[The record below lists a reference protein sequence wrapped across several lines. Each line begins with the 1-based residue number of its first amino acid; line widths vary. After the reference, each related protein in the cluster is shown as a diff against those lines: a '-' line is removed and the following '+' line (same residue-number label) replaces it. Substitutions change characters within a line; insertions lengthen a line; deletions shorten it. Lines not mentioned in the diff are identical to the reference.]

1 MKKAIL
7 GLAAM
12 FASLQFVNLCVAD
25 VVGDVPATPNAAVTA
40 VATPPGLRFNVGGES
55 IALPVPEA
63 KFAELG
69 SASRA
74 KMAKGTP
81 AQFKLVAAYLPENEL
96 DGYAKDTL
104 PPLEHFY
111 QIQVMGAVESTPAT
125 ENDIAII
132 AKMVGSQLGGRSYE
146 TTAEEL
152 KTVTPTRLAGGQ
164 PFTVGKIVDR
174 PDAWGFCN
182 VFSFKVGDKPYY
194 YAYGTVYFVVKNR
207 LLVATNQ
214 KAYNGSQT
222 VREVRDELDAWTRT
236 ITAAQNVPE
245 PKILWAQQESDIPAD
260 PAATY
265 GVLGNGVKYVVMQN
279 AEPPKRVSLRLHVR
293 AGSLM
298 ETDDELGYAHYL
310 EHMAFN
316 GNRHHPGNEIVE
328 YFQRIGMGF
337 GNDTAANTT
346 FDRTLYQFE
355 LPNADDATLDE
366 AMQAL
371 RDYADGDTLNA
382 KDVENERGV
391 ILAEKK
397 TRDSVP
403 YRRMI
408 DSFRFTM
415 PDSIVPNRIPI
426 GEESTISITTREK
439 LLSFYKKWYT
449 PDRLTVIVTGDIDA
463 AKAADLVKK
472 HFGDM
477 PASANPA
484 KDPDLGAVKPRGTVA
499 RVLRDAEAPN
509 VLIQIT
515 NIQKLPHTPDTVEER
530 QRGIAL
536 EIANRIIIRRLQIMV
551 KQPGAPFS
559 DGVCWSLDSLNFAR
573 ESNFL
578 LVCQSTQWKDALAV
592 AEQQLR
598 KALRYGFTKAELAE
612 AVANTRNN
620 YEQAAKQAA
629 TRKSGDLAERMAW
642 NLSNNLVFSSPEED
656 LKIAAKVFDTITPE
670 GTLAA
675 LQDAWKDD
683 TRLIY
688 VAGNVPEDASDA
700 LALATYNESAKK
712 AVEAP
717 VNTELAKF
725 AYGDLGKSG
734 EVVWKNE
741 VKDLGITQLKFA
753 NNVYVNIKSSDVE
766 KDAVY
771 IRVQFGT
778 GSLEMPKDKA
788 GLQYLA
794 NDTLSNGGLK
804 AHTADEIKRLFA
816 GRTVGSYFQ
825 VFPDYFMF
833 GGKTNP
839 RDAEAQ
845 LNLFAAYII
854 APGFRPDGL
863 AQFRSQ
869 AEQGYAFMEHTPN
882 GVFMKDVPMLLSSG
896 DYRFGYPE
904 KAKLLALNMDDVRAW
919 LEPVLSHSRIDI
931 SIYGD
936 ISVDEAIPMLAKTFG
951 ALPPRDA
958 EKHDLTES
966 RKVTMQKAQVKT
978 FEYSTEVPKGVS
990 IVALPTD
997 DLWDIART
1005 NRLNVLSAIIMDRMR
1020 VELREKLGDTYSPA
1034 AINTPN
1040 EAYAHYGY
1048 LLCISEVN
1056 PDKVTATAE
1065 AVRKVLTDVA
1075 AKGVTQ
1081 DELDRARKPLV
1092 EQLTQMQRGS
1102 DYWTGYIMGN
1112 CQEHPEKLDWARRG
1126 IDNLRAVTVDEINN
1140 TAAQYLHEDK
1150 VIDIRITPVSATT
1163 EAGK

>member
-25 VVGDVPATPNAAVTA
+25 AVGDVPATTNAVVAA

-69 SASRA
+69 SSSRA

-81 AQFKLVAAYLPENEL
+81 PQFKLVAAYLPENEL

-104 PPLEHFY
+104 PPLEHFF
-111 QIQVMGAVESTPAT
+111 QIQVVKAAEAAPAT

-132 AKMVGSQLGGRSYE
+132 AKMVGQQLGGRSYE

-164 PFTVGKIVDR
+164 PFLVGKIVDR
-174 PDAWGFCN
+174 PDAWGFCT

-194 YAYGTVYFVVKNR
+194 YAYGTVYFLVGNR
-207 LLVATNQ
+207 ILTATDQ
-214 KAYNGSQT
+214 KAYNGSRT
-222 VREVRDELDAWTRT
+222 VKEVRDELDAWTRA
-236 ITAAQNVPE
+236 IVAANNAPE
-245 PKILWAQQESDIPAD
+245 PKILWAQDESDIPAD

-265 GVLGNGVKYVVMQN
+265 GVLSNGVKYVVMQN

-298 ETDDELGYAHYL
+298 ETDDELGYAHFL

-337 GNDTAANTT
+337 GNDTNANTS
-346 FDRTLYQFE
+346 FDRTLYVLE
-355 LPNADDATLDE
+355 LPNAAEETMDE

-371 RDYADGDTLNA
+371 RDYADGNTLDA

-397 TRDSVP
+397 ARDSVP

-426 GEESTISITTREK
+426 GEESTISATTREK

-449 PDRLTVIVTGDIDA
+449 PDRMTVIVTGDIDA

-477 PASANPA
+477 PAGASVA
-484 KDPDLGAVKPRGTVA
+484 KDPDIGAIKPRGTVT
-499 RVLRDAEAPN
+499 RVFRDAEAPN
-509 VLIQIT
+509 VLVKIT
-515 NIQKLPHTPDTVEER
+515 NIRQLPHTPDTVDER
-530 QRGIAL
+530 QRGITL
-536 EIANRIIIRRLQIMV
+536 DIANDIVNRRLQIMV
-551 KQPGAPFS
+551 KQTGAPFS
-559 DGVCWSLDSLNFAR
+559 GGGCGSGNSLNFVK
-573 ESNFL
+573 ESNFV
-578 LVCQSTQWKDALAV
+578 LVCQPTQWKDALAV

-612 AVANTRNN
+612 AVANARNH

-629 TRKSGDLAERMAW
+629 TRQSGVLAEGLAW
-642 NLSNNLVFSSPEED
+642 NLSSNLVFSSPEEN
-656 LKIAAKVFDTITPE
+656 LKIAAKVFDAITPE
-670 GTLAA
+670 VALAA

-688 VAGNVPEDASDA
+688 VAGNVPEDANDA

-712 AVEAP
+712 MVEAP
-717 VNTELAKF
+717 MDTELSKF
-725 AYGDLGKSG
+725 TYADLGKPG

-753 NNVYVNIKSSDVE
+753 NNVYVNFKPSDVE

-794 NDTLSNGGLK
+794 NDTFSNGGLQ
-804 AHTADEIKRLFA
+804 AHTADEIKSIFA
-816 GRTVGSYFQ
+816 GRSVGSYFQ
-825 VFPDYFMF
+825 VFQDYFML
-833 GGKTNP
+833 GSKTNP

-845 LNLFAAYII
+845 LNLFAAYMV
-854 APGFRPDGL
+854 APGFRTDGL

-869 AEQGYAFMEHTPN
+869 TEQGYAFMEHSPN
-882 GVFMKDVPMLLSSG
+882 GVFMKDVPSLLSSG

-919 LEPVLSHSRIDI
+919 LEPVLAHSRIDI

-936 ISVDEAIPMLAKTFG
+936 ISVDEVIPMVAKTFG

-958 EKHDLTES
+958 QKPDLTEA
-966 RKVTMQKAQVKT
+966 RKVTMPKAQVKT
-978 FEYSTEVPKGVS
+978 YEYSTEVPKGVS

-997 DLWDIART
+997 DSWDIALT
-1005 NRLNVLSAIIMDRMR
+1005 NRLNVLSAIITDRMR

-1048 LLCISEVN
+1048 LLCISEVH
-1056 PDKVTATAE
+1056 PDKVVATAE
-1065 AVRKVLTDVA
+1065 AVRMVLTDVA

-1081 DELDRARKPLV
+1081 DELERARKPLV
-1092 EQLTQMQRGS
+1092 EQLLQMQRGS

-1112 CQEHPEKLDWARRG
+1112 CHEHPEKLDWARNG
-1126 IDNLRAVTVDEINN
+1126 IDNLRAVTVDEINH
-1140 TAAQYLHEDK
+1140 TAAQYLQSDK
-1150 VIDIRITPVSATT
+1150 VIDIRIMPVSVPTAV
-1163 EAGK
+1163 EK